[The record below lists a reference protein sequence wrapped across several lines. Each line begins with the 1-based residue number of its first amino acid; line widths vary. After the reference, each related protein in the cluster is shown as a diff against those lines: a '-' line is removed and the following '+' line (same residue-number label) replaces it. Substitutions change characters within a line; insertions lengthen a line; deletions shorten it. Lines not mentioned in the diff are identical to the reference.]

1 MRISF
6 GFLFGA
12 ATEYTFRLDVTDG
25 ALLGIIGYL
34 LSYYVA
40 RFAWFRKVEQQNA
53 SKLYTTG
60 IGGYTMLFV
69 FTWLLLFTLSLVGV

>member
-1 MRISF
+1 MRIGF